1 MTAEEK
7 QEIINAVLSSIRTN
21 SKTITQLTPVT
32 ELAETD
38 SFEISG
44 GKRVTF
50 GVLSSL
56 IASMSDTDTDALL
69 AAIALKSLKSV
80 AITTTESTATLTISN
95 AENTIIS
102 CSVPIAT
109 DNKAGIITAAQK
121 IKIDSA
127 YTNSQTALTQSNEA
141 KNAVAN
147 INNKLGQ
154 PNGIATLDGN
164 GKLVSSQ
171 VPSNIPT
178 LTDGKLSES
187 VIPNGVATLDENGK
201 LDSNQIPEDVA
212 RLDEDGKLQESLLPS
227 KAHDTLEFYGIL
239 DTATILPQSKAK
251 FSTDES
257 VRIYYI
263 LSAKQFACSDDEGE
277 TFYPNWLDRDLYS
290 DANFAPRS
298 SKAYICTSTDVLYY
312 WKASAATLQPMG
324 KDFTN
329 EIAQVQENI
338 DDVQSDVDRIETD
351 ISDIKASIAPRL
363 MFDGNLLTGNSDNSL
378 TLSQFVAL
386 TNASEDYAHVR
397 KRGVVINLT
406 TPDGLKSYQWKGTTW
421 ADVEDWK
428 EYGGS
433 AAVGNCYNVT
443 NEIPISG
450 YYDLASAIV
459 ATYGK
464 GLAAIGMQITF
475 AVGAS
480 TWKTYQYVGA
490 NVAQANFTNESNW
503 IDMAGMSAGSEPV
516 INVNALCGAPVS
528 GGYYTLSSARDA
540 ISNLTARTG
549 IDYKK
554 SGLVITYLVG
564 ENEWETKQFNG
575 VVEDFANDNMWSVF
589 GESGETIELSPTP
602 APATA
607 QDPPKAFSTEGAY
620 EYLPDSVTPLTEEEV
635 DALDNTDTENYNY
648 YKFTNADGDK
658 IGSAFPLPKGGG
670 GGGSGQVKVTA
681 IAFQQSPIAAAAGS
695 DNFVIHASIRSM
707 VGETAYDIHTIQV
720 VDNSTKQTLMT
731 LTPDQPSSAS
741 ASDYSFTIDV
751 SPFCKEAG
759 TRYIK
764 IIATDNSDQA
774 TQFSRTITVKSV
786 DVTVRTIDNLAA
798 NMVSTTDTG
807 KVLTLYQFPNNQGSN
822 IEAKVDIYV
831 NNTWK
836 NLTTATVRDNSFH
849 AITINATNIGNDVAL
864 AHGSYLLRIQGR
876 DLDSNV
882 TGNIIYTSLLVV
894 NSSSSVPVLALRYN
908 DVSGSG
914 TIKQYETLTMEIAA
928 YVNDSQT
935 VDVTLKKNTANVST
949 FTAVRNRTY
958 EISQQVQE
966 SGDAISPTTLVFQAV
981 SGTAHSGNVTVNV
994 VGSAIDA
1001 SIYSGALY
1009 AFDFATRSNSES
1021 DHTISNNGKTM
1032 AVNGV
1037 NWNSTGFVKYLG
1049 ATAFRIAEKAKASI
1063 NHEPYADATL
1073 KANGMGIL
1081 FSFAANHIADDSAKL
1096 ISCYDP
1102 SSGAGF
1108 YVSGSKI
1115 AIFCNSGSPQ
1125 LVERGY
1131 SVGEKF
1137 TVGIVVE
1144 PNTNDNIV
1152 SQLGVNYALMKLYI
1166 NGEEAGCIGYN
1177 PTTADLTQSNNISFD
1192 GTYGDLYLYWFMAW
1206 NEAQGINWQQS
1217 FHNYLVKCTDTEAMI
1232 DEYEFEDV
1240 YTSVIANGP
1249 ERDAIYS
1256 RGMPYIIESPFL
1268 GSDIESLDG
1277 TMSTKDAIFIT
1288 LRYYDPARPW
1298 RNFIAYGVQKR
1309 NQGTTSA
1316 KRPVKNARYYFAKKK
1331 GMSENGTLVGYDIV
1345 NGLTQRGTTYQGVHM
1360 ELLEPNYAE
1369 DHNITDAAILADIAI
1384 TKALIA
1390 KNKIRVGASTIPV
1403 DLITVKVDY
1412 SDSTNA
1418 NDCAACNLMNA
1429 TYRMLGSEYMTP
1441 AQRYYDGT
1449 YKVNDDLTING
1460 LNLNHS
1466 TANHP
1471 VATYRSLTEAINA
1484 PYFYAKGNWKEDK
1497 GEQVALGFKDTPGY
1511 NKGCLNYG
1519 DFVEFIGT
1527 SSETLTQT
1535 VNRFLNV
1542 NTEKDESKIYL
1553 ISQYCGSSYKF
1564 YRCIEGTWTDTT
1576 GTMQQVNG
1584 KWTIAGDVLNP
1595 VEGFELLT
1603 YQGLCWWK
1611 GVSSV
1616 AEMMDTSLEDKSSW
1630 VQKLI
1635 DGGKVQASEVPQWT
1649 RYFECMVDDDDLAL
1663 AYAKGLKVPYF
1674 LYRLLCFCHSVDYAT
1689 VAEATW
1695 KANWRANAYKYMNV
1709 KALMVYYLFTDYL
1722 AAVDQ
1727 QAKNMQPMFFLD
1739 DGGTVINGVYNDEK
1753 YMRMY
1758 PNKVYDADT
1767 LMGKDNDGGDT
1778 IDPEVDEMKASN
1790 FNDLNPFMG
1799 YGSILWQDL
1808 NRQTEM
1814 VYNASGNVITLYQ
1827 VASLMRGGTTV
1838 VDDKTLSPFSVDG
1851 CKYFFLDKIV
1861 KKWQKTVS
1869 SFDGENKF
1877 IKSEID
1883 PASGSSSPYFYAL
1896 HGLRLTALP
1905 SFIEKRF
1912 AFRDAY
1918 YHCGS
1923 FTSGVIG
1930 GRINAPDNAKIRIT
1944 AAKDGFFAFGNDAG
1958 GSVSG
1963 SVYLEAGDSYEFNV
1977 GTQNSGKL
1985 LYIYQAHRLKAI
1997 DLSELSLDSTWGFGT
2012 CELIESL
2019 KIGSNSHSEMGM
2031 SVGTALTSPV
2041 IGELPFLKEID
2052 IRNTSITS
2060 LDLGGCPRLEEVL
2073 ASGTSLTTLT
2083 LAQTS
2088 PIDTLTL
2095 PATMTSLNFI
2105 NLPSLKYPASSGIGL
2120 TLNGV
2125 TAVVTLRIEGS
2136 PKINASTLLKAILTA
2151 QSTINRL
2158 SRLRIANQTMK
2169 GDGTDLATLITR
2181 NVQGLDSAGQA
2192 MSKPVIES
2200 DYHLTKL
2207 YERYEI
2213 DAWEAAIYG
2222 LAVLTV
2228 IDAYITLINEVN
2240 AEDYGG
2246 TSEVETVTL
2255 ANVDELAFNYYNG
2268 EEYDEYV
2275 ATYASDNADIN
2286 VIVNS

>member
-1 MTAEEK
+1 MTSEEK
-7 QEIINAVLSSIRTN
+7 QEIISAILSSIRTN

-32 ELAETD
+32 ELADAD
-38 SFEISG
+38 SFEIDG
-44 GKRVTF
+44 GRRVTY
-50 GVLSSL
+50 GVLKEL
-56 IASMSDTDTDALL
+56 IAELFNIDTDDLL
-69 AAIALKSLKSV
+69 AAIALKNLQSV
-80 AITTTESTATLTISN
+80 SITAAESTATITITN
-95 AENTIIS
+95 AGGTSIS
-102 CSVPIAT
+102 CSVPVAT
-109 DNKAGIITAAQK
+109 DEKSGIITAAMK
-121 IKIDSA
+121 VKIDSA
-127 YTNSQTALTQSNEA
+127 YSNAQSAATLAGTAKGIADAASETAASALAKANANEIALASKANTSDVNTALALKANTSDVETA
-141 KNAVAN
+141 LALKANASDVTTA
-147 INNKLGQ
+147 L
-154 PNGIATLDGN
+154 A
-164 GKLVSSQ
+164 GKADKSDLNDVKD
-171 VPSNIPT
+171 VLNFN
-178 LTDGKLSES
+178 S
-187 VIPNGVATLDENGK
+187 VI
-201 LDSNQIPEDVA
+201 
-212 RLDEDGKLQESLLPS
+212 ES
-227 KAHDTLEFYGIL
+227 
-239 DTATILPQSKAK
+239 ATILPNSIAK
-251 FSTDES
+251 NSTDEG
-257 VRIYYI
+257 VEIVYVK
-263 LSAKQFACSDDEGE
+263 SAKQFAAKYNDAYYS
-277 TFYPNWLDRDLYS
+277 NWLDRLLFS
-290 DANFAPRS
+290 DGQSFVPHS
-298 SKAYICTSTDVLYY
+298 GKAFICTSTDVLYH
-312 WKASAATLQPMG
+312 WSTTEEDLTPIG
-324 KDFTN
+324 RDFTDD
-329 EIAQVQENI
+329 I
-338 DDVQSDVDRIETD
+338 DDVVEYLSDLADDVDELAG
-351 ISDIKASIAPRL
+351 SVAPRL
-363 MFDGNLLTGNSDNSL
+363 FFNGNVLTDTSGNL
-378 TLSQFVAL
+378 TLAQFVAL
-386 TNASEDYAHVR
+386 TTGSTYSFVR
-397 KRGVVINLT
+397 KKGVVITLS
-406 TPDGLKSYQWKGTTW
+406 TPDGLKNYQWKGTTW
-421 ADVEDWK
+421 NDVDDWK
-428 EYGGS
+428 AFGGS
-433 AAVGNCYNVT
+433 ATVGNCYNVT
-443 NEIPISG
+443 NEASDLLPAGTG
-450 YYDLASAIV
+450 YFTLTTAIAAAQTKDV
-459 ATYGK
+459 K
-464 GLAAIGMQITF
+464 GVGMQITF
-475 AVGAS
+475 ASGAN

-490 NVAQANFTNESNW
+490 DVTDANFTNEANW
-503 IDMAGMSAGSEPV
+503 FDMAGMSAGDESV
-516 INVNALCGAPVS
+516 INVNELCGAPSV
-528 GGYYTLSSARDA
+528 GYYTLSSARNA
-540 ISNLTARTG
+540 IVLKGTTTG
-549 IDYKK
+549 IEYRK
-554 SGLVITYLVG
+554 SGLVITYMSG

-575 VVEDFANDNMWSVF
+575 VVEDFGNDSMWTDF
-589 GESGETIELSPTP
+589 GDSGETVELSPTP

-607 QDPPKAFSTEGAY
+607 QNPAKAFSTEGAY
-620 EYLPDSVTPLTEEEV
+620 EHLPDSVTALTEEEV
-635 DALDNTDTENYNY
+635 DALDNTDTENYDY
-648 YKFTNADGDK
+648 YKFINADGDK
-658 IGSAFPLPKGGG
+658 IGTAFPLPKGGG

-807 KVLTLYQFPNNQGSN
+807 KVLTLYQFPNNQGSS
-822 IEAKVDIYV
+822 IEAKVDIFV
-831 NNTWK
+831 NNEWK
-836 NLTTATVRDNSFH
+836 NLTTVTVRDNSFH
-849 AITINATNIGNDVAL
+849 AITVNATNIGNDVAL
-864 AHGSYLLRIQGR
+864 SHGSYLMRIQGK

-894 NSSSSVPVLALRYN
+894 NSSSNVPVIALRYN
-908 DVSGSG
+908 DLSGSG

-928 YVNDSQT
+928 YVNNSQT
-935 VDVTLKKNTANVST
+935 VDVTLKKNTATVTT

-958 EISQQVQE
+958 AISQQVQE
-966 SGDAISPTTLVFQAV
+966 SGDAVSPTALVFQAV
-981 SGTAHSGNVTVNV
+981 SGTAHSGSVTVNV

-1021 DHTISNNGKTM
+1021 DHSITNNGKTM
-1032 AVNGV
+1032 TVNGA
-1037 NWNSTGFVKYLG
+1037 NWDSNGFVPYLG
-1049 ATAFRIAEKAKASI
+1049 TTALRIAENVTASI
-1063 NHEPYADATL
+1063 DHAPFSDAAL
-1073 KANGMGIL
+1073 KANGMGIQ
-1081 FSFAANHIADDSAKL
+1081 FAFAARHIADDSAKL

-1115 AIFCNSGSPQ
+1115 AIFCNAGSPQ

-1131 SVGEKF
+1131 SVGEKV

-1177 PTTADLTQSNNISFD
+1177 PTTADLTQSNNISFN

-1206 NEAQGINWQQS
+1206 NEAQGINWQQA
-1217 FHNYLVKCTDTEAMI
+1217 FHNYLVKCADTEAMI
-1232 DEYEFEDV
+1232 EEYEFEDV

-1249 ERDAIYS
+1249 DRDAIHS

-1268 GSDIESLDG
+1268 GSNIESLDG

-1288 LRYYDPARPW
+1288 LRYYDPVRPW
-1298 RNFIAYGVQKR
+1298 RNCIGYGVQKR

-1345 NGLTQRGTTYQGVHM
+1345 NGITQRGSTYQGVHM
-1360 ELLEPNYAE
+1360 ELMEPNYAT
-1369 DHNITDAAILADIAI
+1369 DHNVTDAAILADIAI
-1384 TKALIA
+1384 TQALIA

-1441 AQRYYDGT
+1441 AQRYYNGT
-1449 YKVNDDLTING
+1449 YKVNDDLTITG

-1527 SSETLTQT
+1527 SSESLSDT
-1535 VNRFLNV
+1535 VTRFLAAG
-1542 NTEKDESKIYL
+1542 TSKDESKIYL

-1564 YRCIEGTWTDTT
+1564 YRCVEGTWTDTT
-1576 GTMQQVNG
+1576 GSIQQVNG
-1584 KWTIAGDVLNP
+1584 AWTITGDVLNP

-1616 AEMMDTSLEDKSSW
+1616 ADMMDTSLEDKSSW

-1649 RYFECMVDDDDLAL
+1649 RYFECMVDDDNLAL
-1663 AYAKGLKVPYF
+1663 AYAKGQKVPYF
-1674 LYRLLCFCHSVDYAT
+1674 LYRLLCFCQSVDYST
-1689 VAEATW
+1689 VAEVTW

-1739 DGGTVINGVYNDEK
+1739 EGGAVINGVYNDEK

-1778 IDPEVDEMKASN
+1778 IDPEVDEMKAEN

-1799 YGSILWQDL
+1799 YGSVLWQDL
-1808 NRQTEM
+1808 AKQTEM

-1838 VDDKTLSPFSVDG
+1838 VDDKTLSPFSPDG

-2105 NLPSLKYPASSGIGL
+2105 NLPSLSYPASAGVGL
-2120 TLNGV
+2120 TLNGA
-2125 TAVVTLRIEGS
+2125 TAIVTLRIEGS
-2136 PKINASTLLKAILTA
+2136 PYINAATLLKAVLTA
-2151 QSTINRL
+2151 QTAVNKL

-2192 MSKPVIES
+2192 MTKPVIECT
-2200 DYHLTKL
+2200 YQLTKL
-2207 YERYEI
+2207 YEGSDI
-2213 DAWEAAIYG
+2213 SAWEAAIYG
-2222 LAVLTV
+2222 LTVLTV
-2228 IDAYITLINEVN
+2228 IDAYINLINEIN
-2240 AEDYGG
+2240 DESYGG
-2246 TSEVETVTL
+2246 TSEVATVTL
-2255 ANVDELAFNYYNG
+2255 SNIDELALTYYNG
-2268 EEYDEYV
+2268 ESYSDYL
-2275 ATYASDNADIN
+2275 ASYANDNADIN
-2286 VIVNS
+2286 DIVTS